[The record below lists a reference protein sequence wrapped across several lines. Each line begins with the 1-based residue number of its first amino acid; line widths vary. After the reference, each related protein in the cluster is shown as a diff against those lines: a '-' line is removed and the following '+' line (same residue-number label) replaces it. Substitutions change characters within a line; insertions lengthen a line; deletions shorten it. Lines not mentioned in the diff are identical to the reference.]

1 MVYFT
6 RGEILR
12 LAGVQKSTKGDLA
25 RGQGVE
31 KNQGTQLLTYSHGYR
46 DANIWAFAVQ
56 FFPFNSSFELL
67 RAVFSDYLATT
78 LLNNKLSKMANSTC
92 S

>member
-12 LAGVQKSTKGDLA
+12 LAGVQKSTKGDQA

-31 KNQGTQLLTYSHGYR
+31 KNQGTQLLTYGYGST

-56 FFPFNSSFELL
+56 FFLL
-67 RAVFSDYLATT
+67 TVF
-78 LLNNKLSKMANSTC
+78 
-92 S
+92 

>member
-56 FFPFNSSFELL
+56 FFPLTVLL
-67 RAVFSDYLATT
+67 SCFVPFLAIT
-78 LLNNKLSKMANSTC
+78 
-92 S
+92 

>member
-31 KNQGTQLLTYSHGYR
+31 KNQGTQLLTYGYGYR
-46 DANIWAFAVQ
+46 DANI
-56 FFPFNSSFELL
+56 FPFNSAFELL
-67 RAVFSDYLATT
+67 RAAFSDYLTTT
-78 LLNNKLSKMANSTC
+78 L
-92 S
+92 

>member
-12 LAGVQKSTKGDLA
+12 LDGVQKSTKGDLA

-31 KNQGTQLLTYSHGYR
+31 KNQGTQLLTYGYGYKDAK
-46 DANIWAFAVQ
+46 DANIWAFAEH
-56 FFPFNSSFELL
+56 FF
-67 RAVFSDYLATT
+67 AI
-78 LLNNKLSKMANSTC
+78 
-92 S
+92 

>member
-31 KNQGTQLLTYSHGYR
+31 KNQGTQLLTYGYGYR
-46 DANIWAFAVQ
+46 DANIWAFAVH
-56 FFPFNSSFELL
+56 FFPFNSAFELL
-67 RAVFSDYLATT
+67 RAAFSDYLTTT
-78 LLNNKLSKMANSTC
+78 L
-92 S
+92 

>member
-12 LAGVQKSTKGDLA
+12 LDGVQKSTKGDLA

-31 KNQGTQLLTYSHGYR
+31 KNQGTQLLTYGYGYR
-46 DANIWAFAVQ
+46 DANIWAFAVH
-56 FFPFNSSFELL
+56 FFPFNSAFELL
-67 RAVFSDYLATT
+67 RAAFSDYLTTT
-78 LLNNKLSKMANSTC
+78 L
-92 S
+92 